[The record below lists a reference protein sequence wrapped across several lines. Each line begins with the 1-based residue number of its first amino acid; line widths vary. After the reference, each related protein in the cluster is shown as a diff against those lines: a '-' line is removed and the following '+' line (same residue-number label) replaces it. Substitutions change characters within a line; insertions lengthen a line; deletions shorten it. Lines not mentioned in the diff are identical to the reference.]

1 MLPRLTMRL
10 WCCCTASML
19 LAACALTPEQQ
30 AAREARIEA
39 AREAQHIAL
48 AQQCD
53 PAVAEL
59 LRQRR
64 QVAQFGT
71 EAEQLVWQQ
80 KLTEQ
85 TERPVFRACYRLA
98 VQNLAYQQRLQQL
111 QWQRDWDDWMWRP
124 RRCLGGGPYRS
135 CF

>member
-1 MLPRLTMRL
+1 MFPRVIMRL
-10 WCCCTASML
+10 CGWCGTSAL

-30 AAREARIEA
+30 AARAARIEA
-39 AREAQHIAL
+39 AQEAQHIAL

-64 QVAQFGT
+64 PVAQFGT
-71 EAEQLVWQQ
+71 EAEQLAWQQ
-80 KLTEQ
+80 TLTEQ

-124 RRCLGGGPYRS
+124 RRCLAGPYRP